1 MAQYDEY
8 IWLYLKQRLGNE
20 YAVAG
25 LMGNL
30 YAESGLRPNNLQ
42 GSYETSL
49 GYSDESYT
57 LAVDTGT
64 YSQNQFVHDS
74 AGYGLAQWTYWSRK
88 QRMYT
93 FWKERG
99 YDSIGNIDMG
109 LDFLVHE
116 LKTYYSGIW
125 NALKKAT
132 SVRQAS
138 DIILLQYERPK
149 DQSEAVQER
158 RASYGQGYYDTYSG
172 TGEAG
177 SDDGT
182 GEDSYIKKKS
192 KLSLVMLY
200 LASKKVV

>member
-8 IWLYLKQRLGNE
+8 IWLYLKAKLGNE
-20 YAVAG
+20 YGVAG

-30 YAESGLRPNNLQ
+30 NAESGLRPNNLQ

-57 LAVDTGT
+57 SAVDSGAYTE
-64 YSQNQFVHDS
+64 YQFVHDS

-132 SVRQAS
+132 SVREAS
-138 DIILLQYERPK
+138 NIVLLQYERPK
-149 DQSEAVQER
+149 DQSESAQDK
-158 RASYGQGYYDTYSG
+158 RAGYSQTFYDRYTG

-177 SDDGT
+177 TDT
-182 GEDSYIKKKS
+182 GEDTFIKKKS
-192 KLSLVMLY
+192 KLSMMMLY
-200 LASKKVV
+200 IASKKVK